1 MDTSDIRLAVESA
14 RAVAAQFLGSDWY
27 LFGSGAT
34 TPETAGDIDL
44 LIIHDATVDASRMRE
59 ALADLCALLPI
70 HLTILTRDE
79 ERERG
84 FLCRAGICQ
93 RINVQ

>member
-1 MDTSDIRLAVESA
+1 LAREVL
-14 RAVAAQFLGSDWY
+14 RAKA
-27 LFGSGAT
+27 
-34 TPETAGDIDL
+34 PETAGDIDL

-70 HLTILTRDE
+70 HLTILTRHE

-84 FLCRAGICQ
+84 FRARAGICQ
-93 RINVQ
+93 TDQRLIAARVVPGVSPRSSTA